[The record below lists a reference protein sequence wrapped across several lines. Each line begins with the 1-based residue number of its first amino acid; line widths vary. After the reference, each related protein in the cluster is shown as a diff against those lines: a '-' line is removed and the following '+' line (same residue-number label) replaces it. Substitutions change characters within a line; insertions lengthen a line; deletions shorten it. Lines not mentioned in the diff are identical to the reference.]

1 MLTKNK
7 IKQINKEGNFW
18 AEGPVVM
25 CNYGDPDTFT
35 FCMCRKHAEAKAVA

>member
-7 IKQINKEGNFW
+7 IKKINKEGCYW

-25 CNYGDPDTFT
+25 C
-35 FCMCRKHAEAKAVA
+35 